1 MKIAVQSSNE
11 IRPLGIKVVIS
22 ISDNSMVI
30 LHPLETELIAMLNS
44 SLLNMNQKYKIT
56 TTKPQAD
63 LQ

>member
-1 MKIAVQSSNE
+1 
-11 IRPLGIKVVIS
+11 
-22 ISDNSMVI
+22 MVM

-56 TTKPQAD
+56 TTKPQDD